1 MKTIIITTLICLP
14 CLAAFGESD
23 TFWPNI
29 FGMAY
34 MFGLTLLCKT
44 NKGKKFLRKL
54 YRETYTGSDTRMK

>member
-14 CLAAFGESD
+14 CLAAFSESE
-23 TFWPNI
+23 TFVPNI
-29 FGMAY
+29 LGLAH
-34 MFGLTLLCKT
+34 MFGLYFASKT

>member
-1 MKTIIITTLICLP
+1 MKTIIITTLVCLP
-14 CLAAFGESD
+14 CLAVFGESD

-29 FGMAY
+29 FGLAY